1 MAERPL
7 HAVVLRSAGIL
18 ASGVD
23 ESGLHLPYELKGGK
37 ASLTV
42 A

>member
-7 HAVVLRSAGIL
+7 HAVALHIAGIL
-18 ASGVD
+18 ASGLD
-23 ESGLHLPYELKGGK
+23 ESRLHLSYEREGGE